1 MWVDIDDVNDNDDRT
16 DITAKIYRT
25 FDHWIRVERDTKTKT
40 CDLLVCDLANTLISV
55 GLVRPIP
62 KEQQVTK
69 LKDKCVVELVAD
81 DDRALVACLDR
92 HDIGY
97 ELVMTDY
104 ANNNSPVIVKLAVS
118 DYLKVTDELQLILK
132 EQQVAEPC
140 NSTPKNHQKKRDLDY
155 SADEALLNYPAMFE
169 SCVAKMEADE
179 QRTKHMRQVRD
190 AERLNCLFD
199 LREALIRTLK
209 AYTPILPT
217 PPSLAVELKKVDD
230 EIRTLDRFYFTR
242 LQLHGTPDGWTKEA
256 TQLFATYALYLEDE
270 LKKLKSGIEGSTT

>member
-1 MWVDIDDVNDNDDRT
+1 MWVDIDAVNDNDERT
-16 DITAKIYRT
+16 DITAEVYRI
-25 FDHWIRVERDTKTKT
+25 FDHWIQVERDTKTKT
-40 CDLLVCDLANTLISV
+40 CDLLVCDLVNTLISV

-81 DDRALVACLDR
+81 DDRALVACLNR

-97 ELVMTDY
+97 ELVTTDY
-104 ANNNSPVIVKLAVS
+104 ANNNSPVIFKLAVS
-118 DYLKVTDELQLILK
+118 DYLKVKDELQLILK
-132 EQQVAEPC
+132 KQQV
-140 NSTPKNHQKKRDLDY
+140 KDGD
-155 SADEALLNYPAMFE
+155 
-169 SCVAKMEADE
+169 
-179 QRTKHMRQVRD
+179 
-190 AERLNCLFD
+190 RLNCLFD
-199 LREALIRTLK
+199 LREALIRALK

-230 EIRTLDRFYFTR
+230 EICTLDRFYFTR